1 MAAVVTVRAPA
12 VTIAPPFASS
22 PVTQIQARRRLIVVL
37 LLCVALGGAVL
48 RHLSAPGTTQ
58 RDVGT
63 LLMLLWIP
71 VIGNVI
77 AWLISKVKR
86 PAAAPVAGTAAPE
99 PIAFEDRPFA
109 AHARVELTLR
119 PAGIPA
125 EDIPIA
131 EGEHHCALVVG
142 NEGFSARWQV
152 APGRSFRR
160 GTLQTLPV
168 EFRAPAAALARLQPG
183 VAFRMLVGEA
193 FIGDGRVLSHATVEP
208 ISTP

>member
-1 MAAVVTVRAPA
+1 M
-12 VTIAPPFASS
+12 
-22 PVTQIQARRRLIVVL
+22 TQIQARRRLIVIL
-37 LLCVALGGAVL
+37 LLCVALTGAVL

-77 AWLISKVKR
+77 AWLISKVKKR
-86 PAAAPVAGTAAPE
+86 PAAAVAATPTPDPV
-99 PIAFEDRPFA
+99 AFEDRPFA
-109 AHARVELTLR
+109 AHAQVELTLR
-119 PAGIPA
+119 PAGVPA
-125 EDIPIA
+125 EDLPIA

-152 APGRSFRR
+152 GPGRSFRR

-168 EFRAPAAALARLQPG
+168 EFRVPATALARLQPG

-193 FIGDGRVLSHATVEP
+193 FIGDGRVLSHAAVEP